1 MINYKY
7 MWVAIPLFITY
18 LLVKLYFY
26 KGNID
31 QLLSHFF
38 GPFFFW
44 TGIIGVLLTL
54 IKLTILIS
62 KSSSG
67 ICSSVTQRSS
77 SSYKDPVGVCLAWLL
92 ASAVLLFIGFP
103 EKL

>member
-1 MINYKY
+1 
-7 MWVAIPLFITY
+7 
-18 LLVKLYFY
+18 
-26 KGNID
+26 
-31 QLLSHFF
+31 
-38 GPFFFW
+38 
-44 TGIIGVLLTL
+44 
-54 IKLTILIS
+54 LTILIS